1 MRASM
6 SVAAVVVVVAGGL
19 AVLATLAW
27 IVFHR
32 NDPEHAAG
40 HADHATTGSAL
51 MFGDVNDRPG
61 DPGTESM
68 AVPRP
73 GEPGP
78 SPHGDRPVR

>member
-1 MRASM
+1 M
-6 SVAAVVVVVAGGL
+6 SVAAVIVVLAGGV

-40 HADHATTGSAL
+40 HSDAPTTGSAA
-51 MFGDVNDRPG
+51 MFGDVNDRLG

-78 SPHGDRPVR
+78 SLERPDLGR

>member
-1 MRASM
+1 M
-6 SVAAVVVVVAGGL
+6 SVAAVIVVLAGGV

-40 HADHATTGSAL
+40 HSDAPTTGSAS
-51 MFGDVNDRPG
+51 MFGDVNDRLG

-78 SPHGDRPVR
+78 SLERPDLGR